1 MCQNY
6 SLEQKPNDGK
16 RADCG
21 IKNAWLK
28 VGLLTRE
35 EGRGQQIVV
44 SKANYKTVQNCQSKS
59 ANLFKALEINQS
71 KQQRGNHLFM
81 KSCSNFRWK
90 QREAVGFLPGAVSI
104 SLPPLVVMKGQAYRP
119 ARNVT
124 GGSIK
129 YLLCNSNIWILCKY
143 ILNKHVSQVL
153 FSLWRNLSHWGYLC
167 FEQAIS
173 PVPSF
178 IQEYLYTTL
187 AGVYACPYLAI
198 FYC

>member
-6 SLEQKPNDGK
+6 SLEQKLNDGK

-59 ANLFKALEINQS
+59 ANHFKALEINQS

-104 SLPPLVVMKGQAYRP
+104 SLPSLVVMKGQAYRP
-119 ARNVT
+119 ARNAT
-124 GGSIK
+124 GGS
-129 YLLCNSNIWILCKY
+129 CKGESHSGPIY
-143 ILNKHVSQVL
+143 VL
-153 FSLWRNLSHWGYLC
+153 HTPWLTGDCVHTWRDPRGLRGK
-167 FEQAIS
+167 
-173 PVPSF
+173 
-178 IQEYLYTTL
+178 
-187 AGVYACPYLAI
+187 
-198 FYC
+198 